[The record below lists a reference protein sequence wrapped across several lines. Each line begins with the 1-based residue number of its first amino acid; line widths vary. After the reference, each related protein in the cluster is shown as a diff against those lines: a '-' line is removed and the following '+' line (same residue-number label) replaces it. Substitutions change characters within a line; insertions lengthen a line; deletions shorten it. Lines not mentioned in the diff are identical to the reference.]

1 MQPSAFGG
9 FGTHGQNC
17 ENIAG
22 QITFGCS
29 QIAFWKLSF
38 IMLTVQS
45 LIWQRHHFS
54 VSGKILEA
62 NGSKYNCRQ
71 ILVHANMYRSYVN
84 VSSYVEQRVSTF
96 YTWQFFVIFLTLFKV
111 KWPPTRGFE
120 GHLVSSGISQ
130 SYLRLLPGF
139 TSCSLGSSESE
150 PRKPKSGRPCILRQN
165 LGGFLRT
172 DKIGYFRASNSR
184 RHCLAMLS
192 WAGPSQRP
200 CERRTYNQ

>member
-1 MQPSAFGG
+1 M
-9 FGTHGQNC
+9 
-17 ENIAG
+17 
-22 QITFGCS
+22 
-29 QIAFWKLSF
+29 AFWKLSF
-38 IMLTVQS
+38 MLTVQA

-62 NGSKYNCRQ
+62 NGSNYICRQ
-71 ILVHANMYRSYVN
+71 IWAHANRNGSYMSQAMSSRESQRSIPGN
-84 VSSYVEQRVSTF
+84 SLWSFCDSSV
-96 YTWQFFVIFLTLFKV
+96 TLFKV

-139 TSCSLGSSESE
+139 TSCGLGSSESE

-165 LGGFLRT
+165 LGGVPFLRT